1 MNVLSWFLYLLPDSL
16 LTWVFYA
23 LFFAGVALILAS
35 WFITIIPVINK
46 YRFPTQV
53 IGILVFG
60 LGSYLLGGL
69 GVEQMW
75 RERVKELQ
83 DKLQVAEQQSA
94 QVNTEIKEKI
104 VYRDRVI
111 RDTQIVIQE
120 RIKEVEKRI
129 DAQCKITDDTVNILN
144 QAAVDPSKKGNK

>member
-1 MNVLSWFLYLLPDSL
+1 
-16 LTWVFYA
+16 
-23 LFFAGVALILAS
+23 
-35 WFITIIPVINK
+35 
-46 YRFPTQV
+46 
-53 IGILVFG
+53 
-60 LGSYLLGGL
+60 LLGGL

-83 DKLQVAEQQSA
+83 NKLQVAEQQSA

>member
-1 MNVLSWFLYLLPDSL
+1 MNVLSWFMYLLPDGL

-23 LFFAGVALILAS
+23 LFFAGVGLILAS
-35 WFITIIPVINK
+35 WFITIIPVVNK

-60 LGSYLLGGL
+60 LGCYLLGGL

-83 DKLQVAEQQSA
+83 EKLHIAEQKSA

-104 VYRDRVI
+104 VYRNRVI

>member
-1 MNVLSWFLYLLPDSL
+1 
-16 LTWVFYA
+16 
-23 LFFAGVALILAS
+23 
-35 WFITIIPVINK
+35 
-46 YRFPTQV
+46 
-53 IGILVFG
+53 
-60 LGSYLLGGL
+60 
-69 GVEQMW
+69 MW

-111 RDTQIVIQE
+111 RDTQVVIQE